1 MLASDLGAPSPLTI
15 PLTMVSNTYISE
27 LFEAVVDA
35 TEEAILNAMLAA
47 ETMLGRDGIVA
58 HRLDPDR
65 LIDIVTRFGRAP
77 T

>member
-1 MLASDLGAPSPLTI
+1 MY
-15 PLTMVSNTYISE
+15 SNTYISE

-47 ETMLGRDGIVA
+47 ETMVGRDGITA

-65 LIDIVTRFGRAP
+65 LIDIMAHFGRAP
-77 T
+77 RTCT